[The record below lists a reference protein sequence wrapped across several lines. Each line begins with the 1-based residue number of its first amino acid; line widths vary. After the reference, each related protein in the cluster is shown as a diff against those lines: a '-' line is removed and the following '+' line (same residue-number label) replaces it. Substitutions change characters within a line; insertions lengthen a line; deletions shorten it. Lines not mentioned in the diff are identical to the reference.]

1 MSLFAVDHQEIHCCY
16 QFHVDFL
23 CFFFVHMSSVI
34 QTSQDICTHCRFC
47 FGALFCPGI
56 ERFWQ
61 YYEYPVTVRQLLR
74 TWINTSAWLP
84 GDWQYNYNNTEH
96 NKKVTIPRPRKI
108 PLKRSSRQRTV
119 SLIFFHSKVKS
130 DGNTYLYVHMW
141 ANRRK
146 NPEQYTWKHSGKD
159 TTMVVIDTFLWQYRL
174 LVCTCP
180 QERLN
185 SKG

>member
-1 MSLFAVDHQEIHCCY
+1 MLFETNSVSIILYRGITGLSLFAVDHQEIHCCY

-96 NKKVTIPRPRKI
+96 NKKVTIPRRQKNTIKKI
-108 PLKRSSRQRTV
+108 IETKDSVADLFSLKSEIWWKYISLCTYVGKSRRATV
-119 SLIFFHSKVKS
+119 VDIHI
-130 DGNTYLYVHMW
+130 LYYGCILS
-141 ANRRK
+141 
-146 NPEQYTWKHSGKD
+146 P
-159 TTMVVIDTFLWQYRL
+159 
-174 LVCTCP
+174 
-180 QERLN
+180 
-185 SKG
+185 

>member
-1 MSLFAVDHQEIHCCY
+1 MLFETNSVSIILYRGITGWACSQLIIRRYTAAINFMLTFCV
-16 QFHVDFL
+16 FL
-23 CFFFVHMSSVI
+23 CTHVFS
-34 QTSQDICTHCRFC
+34 CTNIPRYMHSLRFC
-47 FGALFCPGI
+47 FL
-56 ERFWQ
+56 RFVLSRYRAIWQ
-61 YYEYPVTVRQLLR
+61 YYECPVTVRQLLR

-141 ANRRK
+141 ANR
-146 NPEQYTWKHSGKD
+146 G
-159 TTMVVIDTFLWQYRL
+159 RL
-174 LVCTCP
+174 
-180 QERLN
+180 RL
-185 SKG
+185 

>member
-1 MSLFAVDHQEIHCCY
+1 MLFETNSVSIILYRGITGWACSQLIIRRYTAAINFMLTFCVFSLYTCLQLYKHPKIYALIAV
-16 QFHVDFL
+16 
-23 CFFFVHMSSVI
+23 
-34 QTSQDICTHCRFC
+34 FC

-141 ANRRK
+141 ANR
-146 NPEQYTWKHSGKD
+146 GG
-159 TTMVVIDTFLWQYRL
+159 LRL
-174 LVCTCP
+174 
-180 QERLN
+180 
-185 SKG
+185 